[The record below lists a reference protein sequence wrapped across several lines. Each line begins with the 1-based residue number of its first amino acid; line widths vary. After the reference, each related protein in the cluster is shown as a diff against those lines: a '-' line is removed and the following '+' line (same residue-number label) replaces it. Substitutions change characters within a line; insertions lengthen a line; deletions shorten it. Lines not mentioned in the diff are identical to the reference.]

1 MATPLISPV
10 VTIHHPDTGLPLSLG
25 KVYAYASGTTT
36 PKATYADEGKQ
47 TQNAHPVVLNG
58 AGQGDIYL
66 EGEYK
71 IVVKDS
77 DDAQIYEWDPV
88 SDFDPDVDEWLS
100 SISATYVSP
109 SSFTVS
115 GDRTAVFS
123 RGRPIKL
130 TDGSTIIA
138 HVDSSS
144 YSSPDTTVTIYSSTP
159 ITASL
164 AFVQPG
170 ITTTPPLSTLASG
183 IAMAGGRTSGTR
195 TSAIFC
201 CDGPSGGT
209 SDFLDGI
216 DGLTGGPIV
225 NGQATPLQDG
235 DIAYVG
241 SESGDSVTTYILD
254 EDSGQTPDGVGMVAP
269 ATNPG
274 LKRWKRKKS
283 YIDQTEVL
291 QAVYPVGIIIS
302 TYTNTNPATT
312 FGFGTWEQWGVGRV
326 PVCVDSGDA
335 DFDAAGDTGGAKT
348 VTLTAVQSGV
358 PAHTHTT
365 GENSVDH
372 THTGTTSSNGDHNHS
387 IPATSEESDSD
398 QGYSSFKSG
407 SGKTTGN
414 AGTHNH
420 TLTTGGVSANHTH
433 PVNVNLAEA
442 AAQAHDNMP
451 PFVAEY
457 RWRRTA

>member
-1 MATPLISPV
+1 
-10 VTIHHPDTGLPLSLG
+10 
-25 KVYAYASGTTT
+25 
-36 PKATYADEGKQ
+36 
-47 TQNAHPVVLNG
+47 
-58 AGQGDIYL
+58 
-66 EGEYK
+66 
-71 IVVKDS
+71 
-77 DDAQIYEWDPV
+77 
-88 SDFDPDVDEWLS
+88 
-100 SISATYVSP
+100 
-109 SSFTVS
+109 
-115 GDRTAVFS
+115 
-123 RGRPIKL
+123 
-130 TDGSTIIA
+130 
-138 HVDSSS
+138 
-144 YSSPDTTVTIYSSTP
+144 
-159 ITASL
+159 
-164 AFVQPG
+164 
-170 ITTTPPLSTLASG
+170 
-183 IAMAGGRTSGTR
+183 MAGGRTSGTR

-201 CDGPSGGT
+201 CDGPAGGT

-241 SESGDSVTTYILD
+241 SESGDTVTIYILD
-254 EDSGQTPDGVGMVAP
+254 EDSGQTPDGVDIVAP

-283 YIDQTEVL
+283 YINQTEVL

-302 TYTNTNPATT
+302 TYTPANPATT

-326 PVCVDSGDA
+326 PVCVDTGDA

-348 VTLTAVQSGV
+348 VALTAAQSGV
-358 PAHTHTT
+358 PAHTHTA

-372 THTGTTSSNGDHNHS
+372 THAGTTSSNGDHNHS

-414 AGTHNH
+414 AGTHTH

-433 PVNVNLAEA
+433 PVNVNPAEA
-442 AAQAHDNMP
+442 AAEVHNNMP
-451 PFVAEY
+451 PFIAEY
-457 RWRRTA
+457 RWRRTE